1 MQDLIKKIQ
10 NTGLVVKLSLV
21 FACLIL
27 SSGCTVLALGSGGAA
42 GAGGV
47 LYTKGNL
54 ETLISMSPAEIS
66 RATQH
71 AFKTLQIRHNSTQK
85 SKNYEVKIFGMI
97 REDTNWFSRE
107 ILESRKVQVEA
118 QAEGR
123 GISHLSIRVGI
134 FGNERLSR
142 EILQEIKTYS
152 GSRFK

>member
-1 MQDLIKKIQ
+1 MQDLIKRIQ
-10 NTGLVVKLSLV
+10 NTCLAAKLFLV
-21 FACLIL
+21 FPCLIL
-27 SSGCTVLALGSGGAA
+27 SSGCTLLALGAGGAT

-54 ETLISMSPAEIS
+54 ETLISMSPTEIA

-85 SKNYEVKIFGMI
+85 SKNYDVKIFGMI

-107 ILESRKVQVEA
+107 ILKSRKVQVEA

-123 GISHLSIRVGI
+123 GISHLSIRVGV

-142 EILQEIKTYS
+142 DILQEIKTYP
-152 GSRFK
+152 GSRSK